1 MISAAKGVSRTSER
15 VSQAFATNAVVAL
28 VAVSATVLTSSVS
41 AQSLPAT
48 PPSLVT
54 PNKVESRLGTLDF
67 SDGVPSRATAERLY
81 DNLDLTHAYRAYM
94 DNLRGVSIHALRK
107 GMQDLGVKDNE
118 VLIFSQLMDAKSL
131 FLTANADTIYVM
143 GSIDLSKGPVVIET
157 PPQFLGVRAMNNEA
171 GNICKDCTMPCE
183 MAIQEHD

>member
-1 MISAAKGVSRTSER
+1 MIAPANGTSCRTLRSFARNGVLASFAVSISAIAP
-15 VSQAFATNAVVAL
+15 
-28 VAVSATVLTSSVS
+28 SVC

-54 PNKVESRLGTLDF
+54 PNHVESRVGTLEF
-67 SDGVPSRATAERLY
+67 NDGVPSRATAERLF
-81 DNLDLTHAYRAYM
+81 DNLDLTYAYRAYM

-118 VLIFSQLMDAKSL
+118 VLVFSQLMDAKSL

-143 GSIDLSKGPVVIET
+143 GSLDLSKGPMVEVDGKNVFVNGGSEFAAIE
-157 PPQFLGVRAMNNEA
+157 
-171 GNICKDCTMPCE
+171 
-183 MAIQEHD
+183 